1 MLLNIFTKKS
11 MCSILLLENVFRI
24 ILKAKGG
31 KKDEKEAYNNTF
43 E

>member
-1 MLLNIFTKKS
+1 MFTKKS
-11 MCSILLLENVFRI
+11 MCSILLLENVFRKI
-24 ILKAKGG
+24 QKAKGG